1 MASFTLPCHQLSAVP
16 TQAHGAYD
24 AGAGGSAP
32 NEDFH
37 HGKNALLYSPPS
49 LLSWEDKGDT
59 LSELPLPIAGGSSC
73 GVGGG
78 GALTSAAKNGAA
90 AGIKPTKKPLSAFLQ
105 KLRDIVDKSGGP
117 HCLWGTTG
125 DSLVV
130 TDSSKFAVETL
141 PLYFRTKNFSSFLR
155 QLHFYGFR
163 KTDRGKNAWEFRHAY
178 FLKDKPELMS
188 RIQRKVAGSSGHG
201 GSNGESTAANKAAG
215 DSIEYMKGRIGC
227 LEDKMQMISTQMSSM
242 LAALTRGDGA
252 GNPRPTGRNID
263 GRTCVGV
270 WVVCG

>member
-1 MASFTLPCHQLSAVP
+1 MVMASFTFPGHQRSAVP

-24 AGAGGSAP
+24 AGAGGSASSD
-32 NEDFH
+32 DFH
-37 HGKNALLYSPPS
+37 RGRNALLYSPPS
-49 LLSWEDKGDT
+49 LLSGEEQGDM

-73 GVGGG
+73 GGGGG
-78 GALTSAAKNGAA
+78 GALTSAAKNGTA

-117 HCLWGTTG
+117 HCLWGTAG

-201 GSNGESTAANKAAG
+201 GSSGESTAANKAVG
-215 DSIEYMKGRIGC
+215 DSIKYMKGRIGC

-242 LAALTRGDGA
+242 LTALTRGDGA
-252 GNPRPTGRNID
+252 GIPRPTGPF
-263 GRTCVGV
+263 
-270 WVVCG
+270 